1 MSAKQSPAGGHFNYD
16 GVTQRY
22 CFTLGGKPATAF
34 LFNLISQLQFSGTV
48 RPLTIGVHSLRQNV
62 FN

>member
-34 LFNLISQLQFSGTV
+34 LFNLISQLQLSGTV
-48 RPLTIGVHSLRQNV
+48 PMIDVQAYARCLTK
-62 FN
+62 